1 MAGMLIQNYD
11 FSKTFLW
18 NARSQKVTYTNPS
31 GSPVTL
37 PKGRLMGRV
46 AASQKALPHVST
58 ATDGSEQPIGVLG
71 DEYTVAGSAT
81 VVLTIFDGGDVAEE
95 GIVLGGSDTMATL
108 IARTLTDS
116 GTDTVAMPGISV
128 RDAITR
134 NTQLKLIQRT
144 ELTGYDN
151 Q

>member
-1 MAGMLIQNYD
+1 MAGMLITNYD

-31 GSPVTL
+31 GSPATL
-37 PKGRLMGRV
+37 PKGRLMGRI

-58 ATDGSEQPIGVLG
+58 AVDGSEQPIGVLG

-81 VVLTIFDGGDVAEE
+81 VVLTIFDGGDVAVEQ
-95 GIVLGGSDTMATL
+95 IVLGGSDTMATL
-108 IARTLTDS
+108 VGTVSIRDLIA
-116 GTDTVAMPGISV
+116 
-128 RDAITR
+128 R
-134 NTQLKLIQRT
+134 NTQLKPIQRT
-144 ELTGYDN
+144 ELSGYDN